1 MMPPAPSPHPPH
13 GKPRLARVLFTAD
26 QIRQRLDEVADD
38 IARDYGPTDLVAVAI
53 LNGSFIFLA
62 DLARLL
68 SVRNI
73 YLLID
78 FVALSSYGADTAS
91 SGRVTLRQDLLT
103 IPLDNR
109 PVLLIDDILDS
120 GLTLQAARALLLER
134 GAGPVRSCVLL
145 DKPARRR
152 VPIVAD
158 YVAFRIEDVFAV
170 GYGLD
175 YDNRYRHLPY
185 LAALAFETGS
195 LSGAGP

>member
-1 MMPPAPSPHPPH
+1 MSPAAPATPPPR
-13 GKPRLARVLFTAD
+13 GKPHLARILFTAD
-26 QIRQRLDEVADD
+26 QIRQRLNGVADE
-38 IARDYGPTDLVAVAI
+38 IARDYGQSDLVAVAI

-68 SVRNI
+68 SDRNI
-73 YLLID
+73 RLLID
-78 FVALSSYGADTAS
+78 FVALSSYGADTAT
-91 SGRVTLRQDLLT
+91 SGRVTLRQDLLK

-120 GLTLQAARALLLER
+120 GLTLQAAHAMLRER

-152 VPIVAD
+152 VPVSAD
-158 YVAFRIEDVFAV
+158 YVAFHIDDVFAV

-185 LAALAFETGS
+185 LAALAFD
-195 LSGAGP
+195 AGPAAEAAP